1 VQWERFGK
9 SVKPFYRIFVKQ
21 KALEYQKQVF
31 NLVSE
36 KVPYWRQTLLNDS
49 QLARLCGREIQQSYS
64 FDRSIEEC
72 ASFIQDMITA

>member
-1 VQWERFGK
+1 MKTFWKIGK
-9 SVKPFYRIFVKQ
+9 VILSNVYEAR
-21 KALEYQKQVF
+21 KALKYQRQVF

-49 QLARLCGREIQQSYS
+49 QLARLCDREVQLSYS
-64 FDRSIEEC
+64 FDRPVEDC